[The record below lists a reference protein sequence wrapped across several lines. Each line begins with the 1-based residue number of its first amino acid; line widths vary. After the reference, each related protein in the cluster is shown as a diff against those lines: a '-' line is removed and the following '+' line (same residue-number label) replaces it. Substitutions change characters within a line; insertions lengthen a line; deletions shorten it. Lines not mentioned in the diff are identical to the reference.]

1 MAGNLNPE
9 SENKSTDASSFENEN
24 PNEFYST
31 LTEEDIPGAS
41 LNGKDPKQ
49 MTIKQLKFW
58 LSCRGAKISG
68 EKDELVSRVYNIY
81 NVLCHI

>member
-41 LNGKDPKQ
+41 LNGKN
-49 MTIKQLKFW
+49 
-58 LSCRGAKISG
+58 R
-68 EKDELVSRVYNIY
+68 
-81 NVLCHI
+81 